1 MKRTFIFAIPILL
14 LCCTT
19 ALISCKEESSYI
31 IPEVSVPNGYVNY
44 FIEDLSLDSDSCEVK
59 IAFQINTK
67 WTMDIVYLDGA
78 TSWCYVEPNSGNAG
92 LHKVVLRIDSN
103 DSDTTRSA
111 KIQLKVAAEKIAEI
125 VVKQDKGVKTV
136 VPPDVIVIEDYWKT
150 KADVE
155 NVVSNAYRLMTDF
168 EFSSR
173 LLAWSELRGDNVIK
187 GDYAPTDIRSILDV
201 NLLPTNSYT
210 SWGDFYEVINNC
222 NIVLKYAPSVLALD
236 SEYTEEEWNVH
247 RGEMLTIRALCHFY
261 LVRTF
266 RDIPLLTE
274 VMSNDSQN
282 LYPSQVSPIVALDQI
297 LTDLYEAEI
306 LVMKSGGYP
315 TNTENKG
322 RVTSDAVRAI
332 IADVLLWKA
341 AFTQYESVGSDGL
354 CDQYYTECI
363 AYCDLIIDG
372 VNQRGNFDFSNDGK
386 DYPMVYSFNDEPQS
400 EGNKAYDVVFGTQN
414 SEESILEL
422 QYSNNYYNS
431 FIPYFYGREEGND
444 AIIVASDYL
453 SQMSSSIT
461 EGLYCST
468 DIRRASFINVM
479 YESDKNLPITKYTAR
494 THNGVFSKLHSQL
507 TPVYREIEVIDGRP
521 AINSNWI
528 MYRITDIL
536 LMKAEAL
543 AYRADATSMDLENA
557 FEIVSAVYY
566 RSNRI
571 DEVAAEN
578 RLSFPQNAE
587 DMRALVLEERQRE
600 LAFEG
605 KRWYDLVRKALRDG
619 ETGPMLDLL
628 VERKYDSNRKAIR
641 IKLGSINSLFFPISE
656 REININPNLKQNEAY
671 VTDGFEKN

>member
-1 MKRTFIFAIPILL
+1 MKKTFIFAIPILL

-136 VPPDVIVIEDYWKT
+136 VPPDVIVIENYWKT

-543 AYRADATSMDLENA
+543 SYRADATSMDLENA

-587 DMRALVLEERQRE
+587 DMRALVLVERQRE

-605 KRWYDLVRKALRDG
+605 KRWYDLVRKALCDG
-619 ETGPMLDLL
+619 ETAPMLDLL
-628 VERKYDSNRKAIR
+628 VEHKYESNHKAIR
-641 IKLGSINSLFFPISE
+641 TKLSNISSLFFPICE

-671 VTDGFEKN
+671 VTE

>member
-136 VPPDVIVIEDYWKT
+136 VPPDVIVIENYWKT

-210 SWGDFYEVINNC
+210 SWADFYEVINNC
-222 NIVLKYAPSVLALD
+222 NVVLKYAPDVLALD
-236 SEYTEEEWNVH
+236 PEYTEEEWNVH

-322 RVTSDAVRAI
+322 RITSDAVRAI

-587 DMRALVLEERQRE
+587 DMRALVLVERQRE

-605 KRWYDLVRKALRDG
+605 KRWYDLVRKALCDG
-619 ETGPMLDLL
+619 ETAPMLDLL
-628 VERKYDSNRKAIR
+628 VEHKYESNHKAIR
-641 IKLGSINSLFFPISE
+641 TKLSNISSLFFPICE

-671 VTDGFEKN
+671 VTE

>member
-19 ALISCKEESSYI
+19 ALISCKEESFHI

-67 WTMDIVYLDGA
+67 WTMDIAYLDGA

-136 VPPDVIVIEDYWKT
+136 VPPNVTVIENYWKT

-210 SWGDFYEVINNC
+210 SWADFYEVINNC
-222 NIVLKYAPSVLALD
+222 NVVLKYAPDVLALD
-236 SEYTEEEWNVH
+236 PEYTEEEWNVH

-297 LTDLYEAEI
+297 LTDLYEAEV
-306 LVMKSGGYP
+306 LVMKSGEYP

-587 DMRALVLEERQRE
+587 DMRALVLVERQRE

-605 KRWYDLVRKALRDG
+605 KRWYDLVRKALCDG
-619 ETGPMLDLL
+619 ETAPMLDLL
-628 VERKYDSNRKAIR
+628 VEHKYESNHKAIR
-641 IKLGSINSLFFPISE
+641 TKLSNISSLFFPICE

-671 VTDGFEKN
+671 VTE

>member
-1 MKRTFIFAIPILL
+1 
-14 LCCTT
+14 
-19 ALISCKEESSYI
+19 
-31 IPEVSVPNGYVNY
+31 
-44 FIEDLSLDSDSCEVK
+44 
-59 IAFQINTK
+59 
-67 WTMDIVYLDGA
+67 MDIVYLDEA
-78 TSWCYVEPNSGNAG
+78 TSWCNVEPASGNAG
-92 LHKVVLRIDSN
+92 LHKIVLRIDSN

-111 KIQLKVAAEKIAEI
+111 KVQLRVAAEKIAEI
-125 VVKQDKGVKTV
+125 VVKQNKGVKTI
-136 VPPDVIVIEDYWKT
+136 VPSDVIVGVDFWKD
-150 KADVE
+150 KEAVANIIAE
-155 NVVSNAYRLMTDF
+155 SYRLMTKESF
-168 EFSSR
+168 MSS
-173 LLAWSELRGDNVIK
+173 LLVWSELRSDNVIE
-187 GDYAPTDIRSILDV
+187 GNYVPTDIRNILNA
-201 NLLPTNSYT
+201 NLLPSNGYT
-210 SWGDFYEVINNC
+210 SWADFYKVINNC
-222 NIVLKYAPSVLALD
+222 NVVLKYAPDVLALD
-236 SEYTEEEWNVH
+236 PGYTEEDWNVH

-341 AFTQYESVGSDGL
+341 AFTQYELTGSDDL

-372 VNQRGNFDFSNDGK
+372 FNQRGYFDFSNGGK
-386 DYPMVYSFNDEPQS
+386 DYPMVYSFNDESQS
-400 EGNKAYDVVFGTQN
+400 EGNKAYDVVFGIQN
-414 SEESILEL
+414 SIESIFEL
-422 QYSNNYYNS
+422 QYGNNNS
-431 FIPYFYGREEGND
+431 FIPFFYGREEGD
-444 AIIVASDYL
+444 GAIIVASDYL
-453 SQMSSSIT
+453 SQMSSSVT
-461 EGLYCST
+461 EGLYTST
-468 DIRRASFINVM
+468 DVRRASFINVM
-479 YESDKNLPITKYTAR
+479 HESDKKLPITKYTAR
-494 THNGVFSKLHSQL
+494 THDGVFSKLDPRL
-507 TPVYREIEVIDGRP
+507 TPIYREIEFIDGRP
-521 AINSNWI
+521 SINSNWI

-543 AYRADATSMDLENA
+543 AHRADAASMDLENA
-557 FEIVSAVYY
+557 FELVSAVYY
-566 RSNRI
+566 RSNSI
-571 DEVAAEN
+571 DEVIVED
-578 RLSFPQNAE
+578 RLSFPQNTE

-628 VERKYDSNRKAIR
+628 VERKYDSNRKDIR

>member
-78 TSWCYVEPNSGNAG
+78 TSWSYVEPNSGNAG

-136 VPPDVIVIEDYWKT
+136 VPPDVIVIENYWKT

-155 NVVSNAYRLMTDF
+155 KVVSNAYRLMTDF

-341 AFTQYESVGSDGL
+341 AFTQHESVGSDGL

-372 VNQRGNFDFSNDGK
+372 FNQRGNFDFSNDGK

-587 DMRALVLEERQRE
+587 DMRALVLVERQRE

>member
-1 MKRTFIFAIPILL
+1 MKKTFIFAIPILL

-136 VPPDVIVIEDYWKT
+136 VPPDVIVIENYWKT

-306 LVMKSGGYP
+306 LVMKSGEYP

>member
-14 LCCTT
+14 LCCAT
-19 ALISCKEESSYI
+19 ALISCKEESFYI

-67 WTMDIVYLDGA
+67 WTMDIVYLDEA

-111 KIQLKVAAEKIAEI
+111 KIQLKVTAEKIAEI

-136 VPPDVIVIEDYWKT
+136 VPPDVIVIENYWKT

-210 SWGDFYEVINNC
+210 SWADFYEVINNC
-222 NIVLKYAPSVLALD
+222 NVVLKYAPDVLALD
-236 SEYTEEEWNVH
+236 PEYTEEEWNVH

-453 SQMSSSIT
+453 SQMSLSIT

-587 DMRALVLEERQRE
+587 DMRALVLVERQRE

-605 KRWYDLVRKALRDG
+605 KRWYDLVRKALCDG
-619 ETGPMLDLL
+619 ETAPMLDLL
-628 VERKYDSNRKAIR
+628 VEHKYESNHKAIR
-641 IKLGSINSLFFPISE
+641 TKLSNISSLFFPICE

-671 VTDGFEKN
+671 VTE

>member
-31 IPEVSVPNGYVNY
+31 IPEVSAPNGYVNY

-136 VPPDVIVIEDYWKT
+136 VPPDVIVIENYWKT

-354 CDQYYTECI
+354 CDKYYTECI

-444 AIIVASDYL
+444 AIVVASDYL

-587 DMRALVLEERQRE
+587 DMRALVLVERQRE

-605 KRWYDLVRKALRDG
+605 KRWYDLVRKALCDG
-619 ETGPMLDLL
+619 ETAPMLDLL
-628 VERKYDSNRKAIR
+628 VEHKYESNHKAIR
-641 IKLGSINSLFFPISE
+641 TKLSNISSLFFPICE

-671 VTDGFEKN
+671 VTE

>member
-136 VPPDVIVIEDYWKT
+136 VPPDVIVIENYWKT

-210 SWGDFYEVINNC
+210 SWADFYEVINNC

-236 SEYTEEEWNVH
+236 SEYTEEDWNVH

-372 VNQRGNFDFSNDGK
+372 FNQRGNFDFSNDGK

-587 DMRALVLEERQRE
+587 DMRALVLVERQRE

-605 KRWYDLVRKALRDG
+605 KRWYDLVRKALCDG
-619 ETGPMLDLL
+619 ETAPMLDLL
-628 VERKYDSNRKAIR
+628 VEHKYESNHKAIR
-641 IKLGSINSLFFPISE
+641 TKLSNISSLFFPICE

-671 VTDGFEKN
+671 VTE

>member
-1 MKRTFIFAIPILL
+1 MKKTFIFAIPILL

-136 VPPDVIVIEDYWKT
+136 VPPDVIVIENYWKT

-372 VNQRGNFDFSNDGK
+372 FNQRGNFDFSNDGK

-587 DMRALVLEERQRE
+587 DMRALVLVERQRE

-605 KRWYDLVRKALRDG
+605 KRWYDLVRKALCDG
-619 ETGPMLDLL
+619 ETAPMLDLL
-628 VERKYDSNRKAIR
+628 VEHKYESNHKAIR
-641 IKLGSINSLFFPISE
+641 TKLSNISSLFFPICE

-671 VTDGFEKN
+671 VTE

>member
-1 MKRTFIFAIPILL
+1 MKKTFIFAIPILL

-136 VPPDVIVIEDYWKT
+136 VPPDVIVIENYWKT

-587 DMRALVLEERQRE
+587 DMRALVLVERQRE

-605 KRWYDLVRKALRDG
+605 KRWYDLVRKALCDG
-619 ETGPMLDLL
+619 ETAPMLDLL
-628 VERKYDSNRKAIR
+628 VEHKYESNHKAIR
-641 IKLGSINSLFFPISE
+641 TKLSNISSLFFPICE

-671 VTDGFEKN
+671 VTE

>member
-1 MKRTFIFAIPILL
+1 
-14 LCCTT
+14 
-19 ALISCKEESSYI
+19 
-31 IPEVSVPNGYVNY
+31 
-44 FIEDLSLDSDSCEVK
+44 
-59 IAFQINTK
+59 
-67 WTMDIVYLDGA
+67 
-78 TSWCYVEPNSGNAG
+78 
-92 LHKVVLRIDSN
+92 
-103 DSDTTRSA
+103 
-111 KIQLKVAAEKIAEI
+111 
-125 VVKQDKGVKTV
+125 
-136 VPPDVIVIEDYWKT
+136 
-150 KADVE
+150 
-155 NVVSNAYRLMTDF
+155 VVSNAYRLMTDF

-341 AFTQYESVGSDGL
+341 AFTQYESVGSDGM

-400 EGNKAYDVVFGTQN
+400 EGNKAYNIVFGTQN
-414 SEESILEL
+414 SVESIFEL
-422 QYSNNYYNS
+422 QYGNHNYNS

-543 AYRADATSMDLENA
+543 AYRADATSMDLEKA

-587 DMRALVLEERQRE
+587 DMRALVLVERQRE

-605 KRWYDLVRKALRDG
+605 KRWYDLVRKALCDG
-619 ETGPMLDLL
+619 ETAPMLDLL
-628 VERKYDSNRKAIR
+628 VEHKYKSNHKAIR
-641 IKLGSINSLFFPISE
+641 TKLSNISSLFFPICE

-671 VTDGFEKN
+671 VTE

>member
-136 VPPDVIVIEDYWKT
+136 VPPDVIVIENYWKT

-210 SWGDFYEVINNC
+210 SWADFYEVINNC

-236 SEYTEEEWNVH
+236 SEYTEEDWNVH

-322 RVTSDAVRAI
+322 RITSDAVRAI

-587 DMRALVLEERQRE
+587 DMRALVLVERQRE

-605 KRWYDLVRKALRDG
+605 KRWYDLVRKALCDG
-619 ETGPMLDLL
+619 ETAPMLDLL
-628 VERKYDSNRKAIR
+628 VEHKYKSNHKAIR
-641 IKLGSINSLFFPISE
+641 TKLSNISSLFFPICE

-671 VTDGFEKN
+671 VTE

>member
-136 VPPDVIVIEDYWKT
+136 VPPDVIVIENYWKT

-155 NVVSNAYRLMTDF
+155 KVVSNAYRLMTDF

-587 DMRALVLEERQRE
+587 DMRALVLVERQRE

>member
-136 VPPDVIVIEDYWKT
+136 VPPDVIVIENYWKT

-322 RVTSDAVRAI
+322 RITSDAVRAI

-587 DMRALVLEERQRE
+587 DMRALVLVERQRE

-605 KRWYDLVRKALRDG
+605 KRWYDLVRKALCDG
-619 ETGPMLDLL
+619 ETAPMLDLL
-628 VERKYDSNRKAIR
+628 VEHKYESNHKAIR
-641 IKLGSINSLFFPISE
+641 TKLSNISSLFFPICE

-671 VTDGFEKN
+671 VTE

>member
-1 MKRTFIFAIPILL
+1 MKKTFIFAIPILL

-78 TSWCYVEPNSGNAG
+78 TSWCYAEPNSGNAG

-136 VPPDVIVIEDYWKT
+136 VPPDVIVIENYWKT

-306 LVMKSGGYP
+306 LVMKSGEYP

-400 EGNKAYDVVFGTQN
+400 EGNKAYDAVFGTQN

>member
-136 VPPDVIVIEDYWKT
+136 VPPDVIVIENYWKT

-322 RVTSDAVRAI
+322 RITSDAVRAI

-372 VNQRGNFDFSNDGK
+372 FNQRGNFDFSNNGK

-587 DMRALVLEERQRE
+587 DMRALVLVERQRE

-605 KRWYDLVRKALRDG
+605 KRWYDLVRKALCDG
-619 ETGPMLDLL
+619 ETAPMLDLL
-628 VERKYDSNRKAIR
+628 VEHKYESNHKAIR
-641 IKLGSINSLFFPISE
+641 TKLSNISSLFFPICE

-671 VTDGFEKN
+671 VTE

>member
-1 MKRTFIFAIPILL
+1 MKKTFIFAIPILL

-210 SWGDFYEVINNC
+210 SWGDFYEVINIC

>member
-1 MKRTFIFAIPILL
+1 MKRTILGRISILL
-14 LCCTT
+14 LCNVICF
-19 ALISCKEESSYI
+19 ISCKEESPHVT
-31 IPEVSVPNGYVNY
+31 PEVSVPNGYINY

-67 WTMDIVYLDGA
+67 WTMDIVYLDEA
-78 TSWCYVEPNSGNAG
+78 TSWCNVEPASGNAG
-92 LHKVVLRIDSN
+92 LHKIVLRIDSN

-111 KIQLKVAAEKIAEI
+111 KVQLRVAAEKIAEI
-125 VVKQDKGVKTV
+125 VVKQNKGVKTI
-136 VPPDVIVIEDYWKT
+136 VPSDVIVGVDFWKD
-150 KADVE
+150 KEAVANIIAE
-155 NVVSNAYRLMTDF
+155 SYRLMTKESF
-168 EFSSR
+168 MSS
-173 LLAWSELRGDNVIK
+173 LLVWSELRSDNVIE
-187 GDYAPTDIRSILDV
+187 GNYVPTDIRNILNA
-201 NLLPTNSYT
+201 NLLPSNGYT
-210 SWGDFYEVINNC
+210 SWADFYKVINNC
-222 NIVLKYAPSVLALD
+222 NVVLKYAPDVLALD
-236 SEYTEEEWNVH
+236 PRYTEEDWNVH

-315 TNTENKG
+315 MDAENKG
-322 RVTSDAVRAI
+322 RVTSDAVQAI

-341 AFTQYESVGSDGL
+341 AFTQYELTGSDDL

-372 VNQRGNFDFSNDGK
+372 FNQRGYFDFSNGGK
-386 DYPMVYSFNDEPQS
+386 DYPMVYSFNDESQS
-400 EGNKAYDVVFGTQN
+400 EGNKAYDVVFGIQN
-414 SEESILEL
+414 SIESIFEL
-422 QYSNNYYNS
+422 QYGNNNS
-431 FIPYFYGREEGND
+431 FIPFFYGREEGD
-444 AIIVASDYL
+444 GAIIVASDYL
-453 SQMSSSIT
+453 SQMSSSVT
-461 EGLYCST
+461 EGLYTST
-468 DIRRASFINVM
+468 DVRRASFINVM
-479 YESDKNLPITKYTAR
+479 HESDKKLPITKYTAR
-494 THNGVFSKLHSQL
+494 THDGVFSKLDPRL
-507 TPVYREIEVIDGRP
+507 TPIYREIEFIDGRP
-521 AINSNWI
+521 SINSNWI

-543 AYRADATSMDLENA
+543 AYRADAASMDLENA
-557 FEIVSAVYY
+557 FELVSAVYY
-566 RSNRI
+566 RSNSI
-571 DEVAAEN
+571 DEVIVED
-578 RLSFPQNAE
+578 RLSFPQNTE

>member
-136 VPPDVIVIEDYWKT
+136 VPPDVIVIENYWKT

-282 LYPSQVSPIVALDQI
+282 LYPSQVSPIVALEQI

-372 VNQRGNFDFSNDGK
+372 FNQRGNFDFSNDGK

-444 AIIVASDYL
+444 AIIVTSDYL

-587 DMRALVLEERQRE
+587 DMRALVLVERQRE

-605 KRWYDLVRKALRDG
+605 KRWYDLVRKALCDG
-619 ETGPMLDLL
+619 ETAPMLDLL
-628 VERKYDSNRKAIR
+628 VEHKYESNHKAIR
-641 IKLGSINSLFFPISE
+641 TKLSNISSLFFPICE

-671 VTDGFEKN
+671 VTE

>member
-1 MKRTFIFAIPILL
+1 MKRTILGRISILL
-14 LCCTT
+14 LCNVICF
-19 ALISCKEESSYI
+19 ISCKEESPHVT
-31 IPEVSVPNGYVNY
+31 PEVSVPNGYINY

-67 WTMDIVYLDGA
+67 WTMDIVYLDEA
-78 TSWCYVEPNSGNAG
+78 TSWCYVEPASGNAG
-92 LHKVVLRIDSN
+92 LHKIVLRIDSN

-136 VPPDVIVIEDYWKT
+136 VPPDVIVIENYWKT

-372 VNQRGNFDFSNDGK
+372 FNQRGNFDFSNDGK

-557 FEIVSAVYY
+557 FELVSAVYY
-566 RSNRI
+566 RSNSI
-571 DEVAAEN
+571 DEVIVED
-578 RLSFPQNAE
+578 RLSFPQNTE

-628 VERKYDSNRKAIR
+628 VERKYDSDRKAIR

>member
-59 IAFQINTK
+59 IAFLINTK

-136 VPPDVIVIEDYWKT
+136 VPPDVIVIENYWKT

-354 CDQYYTECI
+354 CDKYYTECI

-587 DMRALVLEERQRE
+587 DMRALVLVERQRE

-605 KRWYDLVRKALRDG
+605 KRWYDLVRKALCDG
-619 ETGPMLDLL
+619 ETAPMLDLL
-628 VERKYDSNRKAIR
+628 VEHKYESNHKAIR
-641 IKLGSINSLFFPISE
+641 TKLSNISSLFFPICE

-671 VTDGFEKN
+671 VTE

>member
-136 VPPDVIVIEDYWKT
+136 VPPDVIVIENYWKT

-236 SEYTEEEWNVH
+236 SEYTEEDWNVH

-274 VMSNDSQN
+274 VISNDSQN

-322 RVTSDAVRAI
+322 RITSDAVRAI

-372 VNQRGNFDFSNDGK
+372 FNQRGNFDFSNNGK

-587 DMRALVLEERQRE
+587 DMRALVLVERQRE

-605 KRWYDLVRKALRDG
+605 KRWYDLVRKALCDG
-619 ETGPMLDLL
+619 ETAPMLDLL
-628 VERKYDSNRKAIR
+628 VEHKYESNHKAIR
-641 IKLGSINSLFFPISE
+641 TKLSNISSLFFPICE

-671 VTDGFEKN
+671 VTE

>member
-1 MKRTFIFAIPILL
+1 MKKTFIFAIPILL

-136 VPPDVIVIEDYWKT
+136 VPPDVIVIENYWKT

-173 LLAWSELRGDNVIK
+173 LLAWGELRGDNVIK

-587 DMRALVLEERQRE
+587 DMRALVLVERQRE

>member
-136 VPPDVIVIEDYWKT
+136 VPPDVIVIENYWKT

-372 VNQRGNFDFSNDGK
+372 FNQRGNFDFSNDGK

-587 DMRALVLEERQRE
+587 DMRALVLVERQRE

-605 KRWYDLVRKALRDG
+605 KRWYDLVRKALCDG
-619 ETGPMLDLL
+619 ETAPMLDLL
-628 VERKYDSNRKAIR
+628 VEHKYESNHKAIR
-641 IKLGSINSLFFPISE
+641 TKLSNISSLFFPICE

-671 VTDGFEKN
+671 VTE

>member
-1 MKRTFIFAIPILL
+1 MKRTIFGKISILL
-14 LCCTT
+14 LCNVICF
-19 ALISCKEESSYI
+19 ISCKEESPHVT
-31 IPEVSVPNGYVNY
+31 PEVSVPNGYINY

-67 WTMDIVYLDGA
+67 WTMDIVYLDEA
-78 TSWCYVEPNSGNAG
+78 TSWCNVEPASGNAG
-92 LHKVVLRIDSN
+92 LHKIVLRIDSN

-111 KIQLKVAAEKIAEI
+111 KVQLRVAAEKIAEI
-125 VVKQDKGVKTV
+125 VVKQNKGVKTI
-136 VPPDVIVIEDYWKT
+136 VPSDVIVGVDFWKD
-150 KADVE
+150 KEAVANIIAE
-155 NVVSNAYRLMTDF
+155 SYRLMTKESF
-168 EFSSR
+168 MSS
-173 LLAWSELRGDNVIK
+173 LLVWSELRSDNVIE
-187 GDYAPTDIRSILDV
+187 GNYVPTDIRNILNA
-201 NLLPTNSYT
+201 NLLPSNGYT
-210 SWGDFYEVINNC
+210 SWADFYKVINNC
-222 NIVLKYAPSVLALD
+222 NVVLKYAPDVLALD
-236 SEYTEEEWNVH
+236 PGYTEEDWNVH

-315 TNTENKG
+315 MDAENKG
-322 RVTSDAVRAI
+322 RVTSDAVQAI

-341 AFTQYESVGSDGL
+341 AFTQYELTGSDDL

-372 VNQRGNFDFSNDGK
+372 FNQRGYFDFSNGGK
-386 DYPMVYSFNDEPQS
+386 DYPMVYSFNDESQS
-400 EGNKAYDVVFGTQN
+400 EGNKAYDVVFGIQN
-414 SEESILEL
+414 SIESIFEL
-422 QYSNNYYNS
+422 QYGNNNS
-431 FIPYFYGREEGND
+431 FIPFFYGREEGD
-444 AIIVASDYL
+444 GAIIVASDYL
-453 SQMSSSIT
+453 SQMSSSVT
-461 EGLYCST
+461 EGLYTST
-468 DIRRASFINVM
+468 DVRRASFINVM
-479 YESDKNLPITKYTAR
+479 HESDKKLPITKYTAR
-494 THNGVFSKLHSQL
+494 THDGVFSKLDPRL
-507 TPVYREIEVIDGRP
+507 TPIYREIEFIDGRP
-521 AINSNWI
+521 SINSNWI

-543 AYRADATSMDLENA
+543 AYRADAASMDLENA
-557 FEIVSAVYY
+557 FELVSAVYY
-566 RSNRI
+566 RSNSI
-571 DEVAAEN
+571 DEVIVED
-578 RLSFPQNAE
+578 RLSFPQNTE

-641 IKLGSINSLFFPISE
+641 IKLGSINRLFFPISE

>member
-1 MKRTFIFAIPILL
+1 MKRTFIFAISILL

-111 KIQLKVAAEKIAEI
+111 KIQLKVAAEKIAEV

-136 VPPDVIVIEDYWKT
+136 VPPDVIVLENYWKT
-150 KADVE
+150 EADVE
-155 NVVSNAYRLMTDF
+155 SVVSNAYRLMTDF

-173 LLAWSELRGDNVIK
+173 LLAWSELRSDNVIK

-201 NLLPTNSYT
+201 NLFPTNSYT
-210 SWGDFYEVINNC
+210 SWADFYEVINNC

-236 SEYTEEEWNVH
+236 SEYTEEDWNVH

-274 VMSNDSQN
+274 VISNDSQN

-322 RVTSDAVRAI
+322 RITSDAVRAI

-587 DMRALVLEERQRE
+587 DMRALVLVERQRE

-605 KRWYDLVRKALRDG
+605 KRWYDLVRKALCDG
-619 ETGPMLDLL
+619 ETAPMLDLL
-628 VERKYDSNRKAIR
+628 VEHKYESNHKAIR
-641 IKLGSINSLFFPISE
+641 TKLSNISSLFFPICE

-671 VTDGFEKN
+671 VTE

>member
-136 VPPDVIVIEDYWKT
+136 VPPDVIVIENYWKT

-386 DYPMVYSFNDEPQS
+386 DYPMVYSFNDKPQS

-587 DMRALVLEERQRE
+587 DMRALVLVERQRE

-605 KRWYDLVRKALRDG
+605 KRWYDLVRKALCDG
-619 ETGPMLDLL
+619 ETAPMLDLL
-628 VERKYDSNRKAIR
+628 VEHKYESNHKAIR
-641 IKLGSINSLFFPISE
+641 SKLSNISSLFFPICE

-671 VTDGFEKN
+671 VTE

>member
-136 VPPDVIVIEDYWKT
+136 VPPDVIVIENYWKT

-372 VNQRGNFDFSNDGK
+372 FNQRGNFDFSNDGK

-587 DMRALVLEERQRE
+587 DMRALVLVERQRE

>member
-136 VPPDVIVIEDYWKT
+136 VPPDVIVIENYWKT

-210 SWGDFYEVINNC
+210 SWADFYEVINNC

-236 SEYTEEEWNVH
+236 SEYTEEDWNVH

-322 RVTSDAVRAI
+322 RITSDAVRAI

-372 VNQRGNFDFSNDGK
+372 FNQRGNFDFSNDGK

-507 TPVYREIEVIDGRP
+507 TPVYREIEVIDRRP

-587 DMRALVLEERQRE
+587 DMRALVLVERQRE

-605 KRWYDLVRKALRDG
+605 KRWYDLVRKALCDG
-619 ETGPMLDLL
+619 ETAPMLDLL
-628 VERKYDSNRKAIR
+628 VEHKYESNHKAIR
-641 IKLGSINSLFFPISE
+641 TKLSNISSLFFPICE

-671 VTDGFEKN
+671 VTE

>member
-136 VPPDVIVIEDYWKT
+136 VPPDVIVIENYWKT

-372 VNQRGNFDFSNDGK
+372 FNQRGNFDFSNDGK

-557 FEIVSAVYY
+557 FEIVSAIYY

-587 DMRALVLEERQRE
+587 DMRALVLVERQRE

-605 KRWYDLVRKALRDG
+605 KRWYDLVRKALCDG
-619 ETGPMLDLL
+619 ETAPMLDLL
-628 VERKYDSNRKAIR
+628 VEHKYESNHKAIR
-641 IKLGSINSLFFPISE
+641 SKLSNISSLFFPICE

-671 VTDGFEKN
+671 VTE

>member
-1 MKRTFIFAIPILL
+1 MKRTIIFAISILL

-136 VPPDVIVIEDYWKT
+136 VPPDVIVIENYWKT

-372 VNQRGNFDFSNDGK
+372 FNQRGNFDFSNDGK

-400 EGNKAYDVVFGTQN
+400 EGNKAYDAVFGTQN

-431 FIPYFYGREEGND
+431 FIPYFYGRE
-444 AIIVASDYL
+444 AI
-453 SQMSSSIT
+453 
-461 EGLYCST
+461 C
-468 DIRRASFINVM
+468 
-479 YESDKNLPITKYTAR
+479 
-494 THNGVFSKLHSQL
+494 
-507 TPVYREIEVIDGRP
+507 
-521 AINSNWI
+521 
-528 MYRITDIL
+528 
-536 LMKAEAL
+536 
-543 AYRADATSMDLENA
+543 
-557 FEIVSAVYY
+557 
-566 RSNRI
+566 
-571 DEVAAEN
+571 
-578 RLSFPQNAE
+578 
-587 DMRALVLEERQRE
+587 
-600 LAFEG
+600 G
-605 KRWYDLVRKALRDG
+605 KKTL
-619 ETGPMLDLL
+619 
-628 VERKYDSNRKAIR
+628 
-641 IKLGSINSLFFPISE
+641 
-656 REININPNLKQNEAY
+656 
-671 VTDGFEKN
+671 

>member
-1 MKRTFIFAIPILL
+1 MKRTIIFAISILL

-136 VPPDVIVIEDYWKT
+136 VPPDVIVIENYWKT

-372 VNQRGNFDFSNDGK
+372 FNQRGNFDFSNDGK

-400 EGNKAYDVVFGTQN
+400 EGNKAYDAVFGTQN

-587 DMRALVLEERQRE
+587 DMRALVLVERQRE

-605 KRWYDLVRKALRDG
+605 KRWYDLVRKALCDG
-619 ETGPMLDLL
+619 ETAPMLDLL
-628 VERKYDSNRKAIR
+628 VEHKYESNHKAIR
-641 IKLGSINSLFFPISE
+641 TKLSNISSLFFPICE

-671 VTDGFEKN
+671 VTE

>member
-1 MKRTFIFAIPILL
+1 MKRTIIFAISILL

-111 KIQLKVAAEKIAEI
+111 KIQLKVAAEKIAEV

-136 VPPDVIVIEDYWKT
+136 VPPDVIVLENYWKT
-150 KADVE
+150 EADVE
-155 NVVSNAYRLMTDF
+155 SVVSNAYRLMTDF

-173 LLAWSELRGDNVIK
+173 LLAWSELRSDNVIK

-201 NLLPTNSYT
+201 NLFPTNSYT
-210 SWGDFYEVINNC
+210 SWADFYEVINNC

-236 SEYTEEEWNVH
+236 SEYTEEDWNVH

-306 LVMKSGGYP
+306 SVMKSGGYP

-322 RVTSDAVRAI
+322 RITSDAVRAI

-372 VNQRGNFDFSNDGK
+372 FNQRGNFDFSNDGK

-587 DMRALVLEERQRE
+587 DMRALVLVERQRE

-605 KRWYDLVRKALRDG
+605 KRWYDLVRKALCDG
-619 ETGPMLDLL
+619 ETAPMLDLL
-628 VERKYDSNRKAIR
+628 VEHKYESNHKAIR
-641 IKLGSINSLFFPISE
+641 TKLSNISSLFFPICE

-671 VTDGFEKN
+671 VTE

>member
-111 KIQLKVAAEKIAEI
+111 KIQLKVAAEKIAEV

-136 VPPDVIVIEDYWKT
+136 VPPDVIVIENYWKT

-372 VNQRGNFDFSNDGK
+372 FNQRGNFDFSNDGK

-587 DMRALVLEERQRE
+587 DMRALVLVERQRE

-605 KRWYDLVRKALRDG
+605 KRWYDLVRKALCDG
-619 ETGPMLDLL
+619 ETAPMLDLL
-628 VERKYDSNRKAIR
+628 VEHKYESNHKAIR
-641 IKLGSINSLFFPISE
+641 TKLSNISSLFFPICE

-671 VTDGFEKN
+671 VTE

>member
-136 VPPDVIVIEDYWKT
+136 VPPDVIVIENYWKT

-282 LYPSQVSPIVALDQI
+282 LYPSQVSPIVALEQI

-372 VNQRGNFDFSNDGK
+372 FNQRGNFDFSNDGK

-444 AIIVASDYL
+444 AIIVTSDYL

-543 AYRADATSMDLENA
+543 AYRADVTSMDLENA

-587 DMRALVLEERQRE
+587 DMRALVLVERQRE

-605 KRWYDLVRKALRDG
+605 KRWYDLVRKALCDG
-619 ETGPMLDLL
+619 ETAPMLDLL
-628 VERKYDSNRKAIR
+628 VEHKYESNHKAIR
-641 IKLGSINSLFFPISE
+641 TKLSNISSLFFPICE

-671 VTDGFEKN
+671 VTE